1 MKFYIKFVKT
11 SFFIWILLMYS
22 VSHADTQQLKVMF
35 SEGGGIY
42 SDGGIVMPYEEW
54 SLGKYDGMI
63 TVSDILKEGWSLF
76 QVECLNAKQCYFFFT
91 K

>member
-1 MKFYIKFVKT
+1 
-11 SFFIWILLMYS
+11 
-22 VSHADTQQLKVMF
+22 
-35 SEGGGIY
+35 
-42 SDGGIVMPYEEW
+42 
-54 SLGKYDGMI
+54 LGKYDGMI